1 MEQILYLGNK
11 FYKYKKVKSSLET
24 LEPLLAEFCNIKTAS
39 SKKNQLLRFIDMLY
53 HFFRYGLTSDKI
65 IIDVY
70 STLAFNFAFVL
81 SIFSWIFNKKYIL
94 FLRGGNL
101 TSRYVKSKKMVTMI
115 FIKAYK
121 IIAPSIYLKNYFEEM
136 GFNVEHIPNI
146 IELGKYPFKLRE
158 NLRPNIMAIRGFGKP
173 YNPLMTLKAV
183 NEIKHVIPKLKLLM
197 LGNQD
202 DFYYNDVIN
211 YIATNQLQ
219 DVVTIKPKCSRD
231 EWVAISKDY
240 DIMVSNPIIDNTPV
254 SLIEGMALGMCI
266 ISTNVGG
273 VRFLANDGQD
283 SMLIKDNDSVGL
295 VNVILEL
302 LNNNEKARS
311 LSLNARRHAE
321 DYDWNKI
328 KRDWYLIL
336 NSN

>member
-1 MEQILYLGNK
+1 
-11 FYKYKKVKSSLET
+11 
-24 LEPLLAEFCNIKTAS
+24 
-39 SKKNQLLRFIDMLY
+39 
-53 HFFRYGLTSDKI
+53 
-65 IIDVY
+65 
-70 STLAFNFAFVL
+70 
-81 SIFSWIFNKKYIL
+81 
-94 FLRGGNL
+94 
-101 TSRYVKSKKMVTMI
+101 
-115 FIKAYK
+115 
-121 IIAPSIYLKNYFEEM
+121 
-136 GFNVEHIPNI
+136 
-146 IELGKYPFKLRE
+146 
-158 NLRPNIMAIRGFGKP
+158 
-173 YNPLMTLKAV
+173 MTLKAV
-183 NEIKHVIPKLKLLM
+183 NEIKQVIPNLKLLM

-311 LSLNARRHAE
+311 LSSNARRHAE